1 MRSNV
6 YVLLATVVLSL
17 LALAMILSSAVLV
30 SAGEIHQAIKAGD
43 VAQVKALL
51 KTNPQL
57 VSVPDE
63 TDRFRS
69 LPLNLVGI
77 TGNVEIAQL
86 LLDAGADLES
96 GDSDESTALDNAALN
111 RRPDMVAFL
120 LSKGANVNRR
130 DKNGACALSF
140 AAAAGDTAIVEHLMR
155 AGADLNFRDVNGY
168 TLAHFAVGRD
178 LQGLL
183 DILIA
188 RGTNLEGASSEG
200 ITPLH
205 SAAGRGRVEMVK
217 TLLDR
222 GVNHSPV
229 DGHGETPMFGAAM
242 NNHAEVVR
250 LLLAAGADPNFTDQ
264 MGNTPLLLS
273 AWRSSQD
280 AMQVLIEHGADVNLA
295 SLSGDTPIFSTV
307 KQGDPDIVDRLVK
320 AGAKVDGRDPHSG
333 ATPLH
338 LAAVL
343 GYKDIAGHLLAG
355 GADVNARDNSGKTAL
370 EMATAHGQR
379 NVAELLIAQGAR
391 GSLTGLDAG
400 TLAAQGTLA
409 RGEAVV
415 WYLNHAGYAVKTRNH
430 LLVFDY
436 FSQNPDPSAP
446 GLCNGHINPKELA
459 GENVM
464 VFATHEHQDH
474 FVPAIFEWRSGI
486 PDIRYVLGCQP
497 DSVPKYE
504 FMGPR
509 VERTIDGVKITTI
522 KSNDPGVGFWVETD
536 GVVIFHAGDHA
547 NRTRDFSGPYK
558 EEIDFLAAKG
568 KQPDIAIMPVSGCGF
583 GDQEA
588 VKLGVYYALETLKP
602 RVFMPAHAGG
612 GEYRYTEFTN
622 ECKAKFPAVQMLA
635 PQARGDRFRYRDGRI
650 S

>member
-1 MRSNV
+1 MRSNAHT
-6 YVLLATVVLSL
+6 LLAAAALAL
-17 LALAMILSSAVLV
+17 LALLSSAVAV
-30 SAGEIHQAIKAGD
+30 PAGEIHQAIKAGD
-43 VAQVKALL
+43 VAKVKALL
-51 KTNPQL
+51 SANPQL
-57 VSVPDE
+57 VGVSDE
-63 TDRFRS
+63 TDQFQS
-69 LPLNLVGI
+69 LPLHLAAI
-77 TGNVEIAQL
+77 SGNVELARL

-111 RRPDMVAFL
+111 RHGDMVAFL
-120 LSKGANVNRR
+120 LSKGADVNRR

-140 AAAAGDTAIVEHLMR
+140 ATAAGDTAIVDQLMR
-155 AGADLNFRDVNGY
+155 AGADLNFRDANGY
-168 TLAHFAVGRD
+168 TLAHFAVGRN
-178 LQGLL
+178 LRGLL

-188 RGTNLEGASSEG
+188 RGSDLEAATSEG

-217 TLLDR
+217 SLLDR
-222 GVNHSPV
+222 GVKHSPL
-229 DGHGETPMFGAAM
+229 DGHGQTPMFGAAM

-250 LLLAAGADPNFTDQ
+250 LLLAAGADPNVTDE
-264 MGNTPLLLS
+264 MGNTPLLPATWLGS
-273 AWRSSQD
+273 GD
-280 AMQVLIEHGADVNLA
+280 ALQALIEHGADVNLA
-295 SLSGDTPIFSTV
+295 SSSGDTPVFSAV
-307 KQGDPDIVDRLVK
+307 KRGDPDIIDKLVT
-320 AGAKVDGRDPHSG
+320 AGAKVDGRDPHFG

-343 GYKDIAGHLLAG
+343 GYRDVAGRLLAG
-355 GADVNARDNSGKTAL
+355 GADVEARDNSGKTAL
-370 EMATAHGQR
+370 EMATSYGQR
-379 NVAELLIAQGAR
+379 DVAELLIAQGAR

-400 TLAAQGTLA
+400 TLAAQGPLA

-415 WYLNHAGYAVKTRNH
+415 WYLNHAGYAVKTKNH

-436 FSQNPDPSAP
+436 FSQNPDPAEP

-464 VFATHEHQDH
+464 VFGTHEHADH
-474 FVPAIFEWRSGI
+474 FVPAVFEWRQDI
-486 PDIRYVLGCQP
+486 PEITYVLGCRP
-497 DSVPKYE
+497 DSAPKYE

-509 VERTIDGVKITTI
+509 EVRTVDGVKITTL
-522 KSNDPGVGFWVETD
+522 KSNDPGVGFWVEAD

-547 NRTRDFSGPYK
+547 NRKRDFSGPYK

-602 RVFMPAHAGG
+602 RVFIPAHSGG
-612 GEYRYTEFTN
+612 GEYRYREFVG
-622 ECKAKFPAVQMLA
+622 EGQAKFPAIQMVA